1 MASIAA
7 GRSVARVALATA
19 ALSLV
24 CAGTAL
30 QAQTPPPNPF
40 IGKWQAT
47 FKIMTTRGEDERQAD
62 IEITPTG
69 GTWQARAQQRQTDPC
84 TGKEVPLAIEEVTE
98 DRFTATVRYS
108 TLADFCKD
116 LKLVMQKDASGKVT
130 GRRGGTA
137 LVLER
142 K

>member
-1 MASIAA
+1 MAAA
-7 GRSVARVALATA
+7 TGGRSVLRIAVAAA
-19 ALSLV
+19 ALSLC
-24 CAGTAL
+24 CAATAL
-30 QAQTPPPNPF
+30 QAQTPPANAF
-40 IGKWQAT
+40 VGKWQAT
-47 FKIMTTRGEDERQAD
+47 FKVTTSRGEDERQAD

-69 GTWQARAQQRQTDPC
+69 GTWQARTQTQRDPC
-84 TGKEVPLAIEEVTE
+84 AGKEVPLAIEEVTD

-130 GRRGGTA
+130 GRRGRDN